1 MLDWFVIITFSRESI
16 KICISFKSS
25 CDKFSYGNLP
35 LVSKEWTND
44 IVLLEQVDDKIIITI
59 PKKKKISLK
68 ERFNQYNGKNLTK
81 DFVWDEAQGKELW

>member
-44 IVLLEQVDDKIIITI
+44 IVLLEAGIEDWFKSLSSKEDLLDLPLFIL
-59 PKKKKISLK
+59 ISI
-68 ERFNQYNGKNLTK
+68 
-81 DFVWDEAQGKELW
+81 